1 MRVPTPRSPTRS
13 TRNTGSLVIYVC
25 IPTHNE
31 ATTIGVLLW
40 KTRKVL
46 DEFDRPFQV
55 VVHDDAS
62 TDDTPEVLE
71 RYGRTLPLTV
81 LRSESRIGYGAS
93 VERLLRHVQDVAPYP
108 KRDCAVVM
116 QGDFTEDPTDIVP
129 LVKALEGGADIVA
142 GQVTGEH
149 DTMPPAV
156 KLVRWVAASLLRG
169 VVARAPVSD
178 PLAGLR
184 VYRII
189 VLKKALRDR
198 PEDDPLILTDGWAA
212 NVELLGKLAPHAR
225 RIAEAPLDI
234 RYDLRMRPSRFKP
247 GRTLLA
253 LARLRGIW
261 SAPSPE
267 TA

>member
-1 MRVPTPRSPTRS
+1 
-13 TRNTGSLVIYVC
+13 VIYVC

-71 RYGRTLPLTV
+71 RYRHALPLTV
-81 LRSESRIGYGAS
+81 LRSERQLGYGAS
-93 VERLLRHVQDVAPYP
+93 VEALLRHVQKVAPYA
-108 KRDCAVVM
+108 KRDCAVVI
-116 QGDFTEDPTDIVP
+116 QGDFTEDPEDIVP

-142 GQVTGEH
+142 AQVTGERG
-149 DTMPPAV
+149 MLPPPMR
-156 KLVRWVAASLLRG
+156 LVRWAARALLRW

-178 PLAGLR
+178 PLSGLR
-184 VYRII
+184 AYRAI

-198 PEDDPLILTDGWAA
+198 PEDEPLIHADGWAA
-212 NVELLGKLAPHAR
+212 NVELLARLAPHAR
-225 RIAEAPLDI
+225 RMAEAPLEL
-234 RYDLRMRPSRFKP
+234 RYDLQVRPSRFKA
-247 GRTLLA
+247 GKTFMS
-253 LARLRGIW
+253 LARLRGLW
-261 SAPSPE
+261 SVPSPE
-267 TA
+267 AA